1 MDCVSRPLFI
11 AGITSKLQHFVDSG
25 IGAIWLSP
33 INQSPMIDFGYD
45 ISDFRNI
52 DKIFGTSRDFEEL
65 VKRAKELGVR
75 VIIVTNEEG
84 SYFHI
89 NLHS

>member
-1 MDCVSRPLFI
+1 
-11 AGITSKLQHFVDSG
+11 VDSG